1 MATEHHKVRATARFL
16 APAALGLLILGWLT
30 NPARSAP
37 EVPPPRFELIQPGTV
52 IGKEPPKGWSH
63 LIIKSH
69 PRIRPDDLRLVTPLT
84 AELASFL
91 FTAFV
96 ANVDEER
103 AGGQVRYR
111 LGAIAFGVGTS
122 INGRDTIISPAT
134 QQRLGA
140 NVGLLGGQVL
150 AKVYDGQQNVRLA
163 GFTRT
168 MALVDTPMVML
179 RGNRHRPII
188 IRYALL
194 VDGNTGKLET
204 LAWLLDRDDRG
215 GYQGSS
221 SSLEWLPP
229 SKISDAVLRVDTNE
243 ITLGVP
249 SDNAFA
255 LVRIPEGQ
263 KQIAFPEDLKAV
275 AAEAN
280 PSGAWAGWLEGKLR
294 ELLQQAGTAP

>member
-1 MATEHHKVRATARFL
+1 MTTECSGAFWPAHFL
-16 APAALGLLILGWLT
+16 AWAVVGILVLGCLAGF
-30 NPARSAP
+30 ARSAP
-37 EVPPPRFELIQPGTV
+37 DVPAPRFELIQPGTV

-63 LIIKSH
+63 LIIKSY

-91 FTAFV
+91 FTVFV

-103 AGGQVRYR
+103 VGGQVRYR

-150 AKVYDGQQNVRLA
+150 AKVYDGQQNVRLPA
-163 GFTRT
+163 FTRT

-194 VDGNTGKLET
+194 VDASTGKLET

-215 GYQGSS
+215 GYQGPSS
-221 SSLEWLPP
+221 AIEWLPP
-229 SKISDAVLRVDTNE
+229 SKISDAVLRVDPNE
-243 ITLGVP
+243 ITLGIP

-263 KQIAFPEDLKAV
+263 KQIAFPEDVKAV

-280 PSGAWAGWLEGKLR
+280 PSAAWAGWLEGKLR

>member
-1 MATEHHKVRATARFL
+1 ML
-16 APAALGLLILGWLT
+16 ALLALGWVTPLS
-30 NPARSAP
+30 RSAP
-37 EVPPPRFELIQPGTV
+37 EVAPPRFELIQPGTV
-52 IGKEPPKGWSH
+52 IGKEPPRGWSH

-69 PRIRPDDLRLVTPLT
+69 PRIRNEDLRQVTSIT

-103 AGGQVRYR
+103 VGGQVRYR

-122 INGRDTIISPAT
+122 INGRETIISPAT

-194 VDGNTGKLET
+194 VDANTGKLET

-215 GYQGSS
+215 GYQGPA
-221 SSLEWLPP
+221 SSLELLPP

-243 ITLGVP
+243 ITLGIP

-280 PSGAWAGWLEGKLR
+280 PSAAWVGWLEGKLR
-294 ELLQQAGTAP
+294 ELLQQAGSAP

>member
-1 MATEHHKVRATARFL
+1 MTTEPYKVGCTARFL
-16 APAALGLLILGWLT
+16 ATAALSIFALGWLA
-30 NPARSAP
+30 NASRSAP
-37 EVPPPRFELIQPGTV
+37 EGAAPRFELMQPGTV
-52 IGKEPPKGWSH
+52 VGKEPPKGWSH
-63 LIIKSH
+63 LVIKSH
-69 PRIRPDDLRLVTPLT
+69 PRIRPDDLRLVSPLT
-84 AELASFL
+84 AELSSFL

-163 GFTRT
+163 AFTRT

-194 VDGNTGKLET
+194 VDANTGRLET

-215 GYQGSS
+215 GYQGPASPI
-221 SSLEWLPP
+221 EWLPP
-229 SKISDAVLRVDTNE
+229 NKINDAVLRVDTNE

-255 LVRIPEGQ
+255 LVRLPEGQ
-263 KQIAFPEDLKAV
+263 KQIAFPEDVKGV

-280 PSGAWAGWLEGKLR
+280 PSAAWAGWLEGKLR

>member
-1 MATEHHKVRATARFL
+1 MTKDCPRAGCTARFL
-16 APAALGLLILGWLT
+16 ATAALGLFALGALA
-30 NPARSAP
+30 PAARSAP
-37 EVPPPRFELIQPGTV
+37 PVAAPRFELIQPGTV
-52 IGKEPPKGWSH
+52 IGKDPPKGWSH

-69 PRIRPDDLRLVTPLT
+69 PRIRPEDLRQVSPLT
-84 AELASFL
+84 AELAGFL

-103 AGGQVRYR
+103 AGGEVRYR

-179 RGNRHRPII
+179 RGNRHRPIV

-194 VDGNTGKLET
+194 VDAGTGRLET

-215 GYQGSS
+215 GYQGPASA
-221 SSLEWLPP
+221 LEWLPP
-229 SKISDAVLRVDTNE
+229 GKISDAVLRVDPSE

-249 SDNAFA
+249 SDIAFA

-263 KQIAFPEDLKAV
+263 KQIAFPEEVKA
-275 AAEAN
+275 
-280 PSGAWAGWLEGKLR
+280 
-294 ELLQQAGTAP
+294 